1 MIMGFCD
8 QKTMLSIGLTSKT
21 TILHYKFNLKALLIE
36 KLERHLQERPVPKP
50 YSMGY
55 ILSLHQFKIIMLF
68 YGFAREWQ
76 FYSSSLSDF
85 DSSLCWSYYQSL
97 KNEKYEMMYVA
108 VDGGGIC
115 IGRIQWNIS
124 SIMQHVF
131 GCDCF
136 PETRQIWG
144 KKT

>member
-8 QKTMLSIGLTSKT
+8 QKTMLSIGLTSKA
-21 TILHYKFNLKALLIE
+21 TILQYKFNLKALLIE

-50 YSMGY
+50 HDMGY
-55 ILSLHQFKIIMLF
+55 ILPLHQFKIIMLF

-76 FYSSSLSDF
+76 FYS
-85 DSSLCWSYYQSL
+85 SSLCWSYYQSL

-115 IGRIQWNIS
+115 TGRIQWNIS

-131 GCDCF
+131 GCELQF

-144 KKT
+144 KKV